1 MTWWDILTRWG
12 TACADLAERYG
23 LDEEDPAMWRRSW
36 PWLRRRITGLITVPG
51 TRLSQALTR

>member
-1 MTWWDILTRWG
+1 
-12 TACADLAERYG
+12 
-23 LDEEDPAMWRRSW
+23 MWRRSW